1 MDFKTFYSDYRCW
14 FGKKLANRIVPE
26 PPAFL
31 YEPLSYVLRYPGKQ
45 LRPAILAASAEVFGQ
60 KSHSNSFPAAAC
72 MEMIHNF
79 TLIHDDIMDADL
91 LRHGMKTVHAKWD
104 INHAILSGDG
114 LFALAL
120 VELEAYRGDPELY
133 STLLPLIL
141 HAVVRVCEGQAR
153 DMEFETRDEVSCDEY
168 LKMVT
173 EKTACLLAISGKAGV
188 LIGGGKANE
197 ADLVEQVLL
206 KTGVLFQI
214 QDDLLELTS
223 SSARMGKS
231 LGSDLVKGKKTFPY
245 LFARQE
251 LPPEAWEKFLRYSSE
266 ALVHTQGT
274 EPVRALLESYFIFD
288 KIQDMIKLYND
299 EIQDLIG
306 RLPLET
312 QELYR
317 TMLLFIMHREK

>member
-1 MDFKTFYSDYRCW
+1 MDFKAFYTDYRHW
-14 FGKKLANRIVPE
+14 FSEKLADMIE
-26 PPAFL
+26 PQSPAFL

-45 LRPAILAASAEVFGQ
+45 LRPAILAASAKTFG
-60 KSHSNSFPAAAC
+60 KKPCGYSFPAAAC

-91 LRHGMKTVHAKWD
+91 LRHGMKTVHARWD
-104 INHAILSGDG
+104 VNHAILSGDG

-120 VELEAYRGDPELY
+120 AKLNAYRREPELY
-133 STLLPLIL
+133 AALLPLIL
-141 HAVVRVCEGQAR
+141 HAVIRVCEGQAR
-153 DMEFETRDEVSCDEY
+153 DMEFESREDVSCEEY

-173 EKTACLLAISGKAGV
+173 EKTACLLAASGKAGV
-188 LIGGGKANE
+188 LIGGGNTDA

-223 SSARMGKS
+223 SSVRMGKS

-245 LFARQE
+245 IFARQE
-251 LPPEAWEKFLRYSSE
+251 LPPEAWQTFLRCSSE
-266 ALVHTQGT
+266 ALVREQGT
-274 EPVRALLESYFIFD
+274 EPARALLESYFIFD
-288 KIQDMIKLYND
+288 KIHDMIKLYND

-317 TMLLFIMHREK
+317 TTLLFIMHRDK